1 MTKRSHSSM
10 REAPERSFKSGYVCS
25 ISENQITDLEHEV
38 HEREFWEIRLEKLV
52 EARAWRTLNL
62 SDERVEV
69 FIWAP
74 LGI

>member
-1 MTKRSHSSM
+1 MTKRSHSSL
-10 REAPERSFKSGYVCS
+10 REAHERSFKSWYVCS

-38 HEREFWEIRLEKLV
+38 HERESWLEKLV